1 MANKVIANNLDVS
14 IRTIENRRRD
24 IYQKMKAESAV
35 DLVRMVIQAD
45 EDLTPG
51 ESSLT

>member
-1 MANKVIANNLDVS
+1 MVGKPNKQIARELDVS

-24 IYQKMKAESAV
+24 VFAKMKTDNVA

-45 EDLTPG
+45 APPP
-51 ESSLT
+51 